1 MCISLHAVYI
11 SIKQII
17 NMKLNHIS
25 IIDRSVNRSDNQA
38 MVRERI
44 LNKAIFYP
52 SLTLFIIGVAFTAW
66 EILFP
71 SNLLNRE
78 FVFYF
83 TGFMTSF
90 GSLTFVEYF
99 DSSKNRAES
108 ELNARRLEG
117 PLEEKQR
124 DAALIGLW
132 SSGVC
137 LKFPIEENL
146 QYWVVGALR
155 RLGIPQENVDDF
167 EKLCNNFADEIGKK
181 ESLTDAY
188 LKFLAMVSL
197 SASKDVGDIC
207 NLSMRAFAVFVFG
220 TQLSKGMAH
229 KDISKAD
236 LENMHQ
242 LVGTIDVYNENYELV
257 KEELVG
263 GFKEDAVRITEN
275 ISRLRTI
282 LLETQHEVSV
292 KDTSKLDADL
302 VEMRKEIKNIGENV
316 TKLVIRYP

>member
-1 MCISLHAVYI
+1 MCISLHAIYI

-17 NMKLNHIS
+17 NVKLNQIS
-25 IIDRSVNRSDNQA
+25 ITDCSVNRSDNQA

-52 SLTLFIIGVAFTAW
+52 SLILFIIGVAFTAW

-71 SNLLNRE
+71 FNLLNRE
-78 FVFYF
+78 LVFYF

-108 ELNARRLEG
+108 ERKARRLEG

-124 DAALIGLW
+124 DAALIGVV
-132 SSGVC
+132 SSGVL
-137 LKFPIEENL
+137 LKYPIEEKL
-146 QYWVVGALR
+146 RYMVVGALR
-155 RLGIPQENVDDF
+155 RLDINQENFDDF
-167 EKLCNNFADEIGKK
+167 EKFCNNFDDEIAEK

-188 LKFLAMVSL
+188 LRFLAMLSL
-197 SASKDVGDIC
+197 SASKGMGDIC
-207 NLSMRAFAVFVFG
+207 NLSMRAFAIFFFG

-229 KDISKAD
+229 KEISKAD

-257 KEELVG
+257 KDELVG
-263 GFKEDAVRITEN
+263 EFKEDVVRITGN

-282 LLETQHEVSV
+282 LLKAQHEVSV

-302 VEMRKEIKNIGENV
+302 VEMRKEIKNIEENV
-316 TKLVIRYP
+316 TELISR